1 MQLCRLYWLAEQ
13 LHRLIQRGVFMQDIL
28 TLQELPMGQ
37 MGEIVSL
44 SEEHQN
50 AIYHELGAGV
60 GMTVMV
66 LQKAVNWLVQIGYS
80 QVDVG
85 SNYLQH
91 IKVKPIGI

>member
-1 MQLCRLYWLAEQ
+1 
-13 LHRLIQRGVFMQDIL
+13 MQDIV
-28 TLQELPMGQ
+28 TLQELPLGQ

-44 SEEHQN
+44 SEEHQK
-50 AIYHELGAGV
+50 AIYQELGAGV

-85 SNYLQH
+85 SKYLQH
-91 IKVKPIGI
+91 IKVNPIGV

>member
-50 AIYHELGAGV
+50 AIYHELGSGV

>member
-1 MQLCRLYWLAEQ
+1 
-13 LHRLIQRGVFMQDIL
+13 MQDIV
-28 TLQELPMGQ
+28 TLQELPLGQ

-44 SEEHQN
+44 SEEHQK
-50 AIYHELGAGV
+50 AIYQELGAGV

-85 SNYLQH
+85 SKYLQH
-91 IKVKPIGI
+91 IKVKPIGV

>member
-1 MQLCRLYWLAEQ
+1 M
-13 LHRLIQRGVFMQDIL
+13 
-28 TLQELPMGQ
+28 
-37 MGEIVSL
+37 